1 MGQPG
6 GRTYREKCLN
16 LTMQPE
22 TELMNEKIVELIDE
36 FADLDPRERLE
47 LLADYAANFPEL
59 PSHLRDSADFDKHRI
74 PECQTPVF
82 LFVENQAGRIQ
93 LYAHVAPE
101 APTVMGFVGIL
112 IETFSGMTPEEVMQV
127 PTNLVQK
134 LGLMQ
139 ALGMMRMQ
147 GLTSILTR
155 IRMQVAESTS

>member
-1 MGQPG
+1 
-6 GRTYREKCLN
+6 
-16 LTMQPE
+16 MQSKA
-22 TELMNEKIVELIDE
+22 ELMHEKIEELIEE

-47 LLADYAANFPEL
+47 MLADYAANFPEL
-59 PSHLRDSADFDKHRI
+59 PERYRESADFDKHRI

-82 LFVENQAGRIQ
+82 LFVETQKGQVQ

-101 APTVMGFVGIL
+101 APTVKGFVGIL
-112 IETFSGMTPEEVMQV
+112 IETFSGMTPEEVLAV

-147 GLTSILTR
+147 GLTGILSR
-155 IRMQVAESTS
+155 IRLQVAKSMA